1 MHLYLVR
8 HASAEDRAEDALR
21 PLSAE
26 GRTEIRRVAEHL
38 AAHGLKDLE
47 IWHSPLLRATQTAE
61 TLAKALA
68 SEDRLEEEA
77 ALSPGQPISTLVPR
91 LTSHAHDL
99 MLVGH
104 QPFLGRLCSLL
115 LSGQTDADFIGL
127 AKAGVACLA
136 HDDDGPWTLVWLLR
150 PELIA

>member
-26 GRTEIRRVAEHL
+26 GRTEIQRVARHL
-38 AAHGLKDLE
+38 SAQGLKGLQ
-47 IWHSPLLRATQTAE
+47 IWHSPLLRATQTAA
-61 TLAKALA
+61 TLAEALA
-68 SEDRLEEEA
+68 SEDRLEEA
-77 ALSPGQPISTLVPR
+77 ALSPGQPVSTLVPR
-91 LTSHAHDL
+91 LASHARDL

-115 LSGQTDADFIGL
+115 LSGQPDVDFIGL

-150 PELIA
+150 PELLA